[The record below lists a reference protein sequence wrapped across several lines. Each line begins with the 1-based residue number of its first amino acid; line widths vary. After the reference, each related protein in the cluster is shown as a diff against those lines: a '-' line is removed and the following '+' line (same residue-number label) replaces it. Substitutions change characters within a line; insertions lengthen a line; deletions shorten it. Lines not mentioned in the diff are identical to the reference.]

1 MSDWNIAVLT
11 SNPSLFSMNI
21 ELARVICLLFQQK
34 KNTCFLIINA
44 AIASLLF
51 PLCEGIKIPRIWA
64 LVIHPLAIATM
75 SVLLGGAIGFL

>member
-1 MSDWNIAVLT
+1 V
-11 SNPSLFSMNI
+11 
-21 ELARVICLLFQQK
+21 
-34 KNTCFLIINA
+34 

-75 SVLLGGAIGFL
+75 SILLGGAVGFL